1 MNRTTVVVLA
11 LAGVLAAFVRPVSAQ
26 NVTCTQAGDHRVICS
41 NGQTFFQSG
50 NMTYD
55 TQGHVYTNLGN
66 QTLDGQGDLYTRN
79 GNQVFDNHGNAWDT
93 VNGQQVGPDG
103 RRCAQVGTQ
112 VFCGR

>member
-1 MNRTTVVVLA
+1 MSRTTVVVLA
-11 LAGVLAAFVRPVSAQ
+11 LAGVLAALVGPVSAQ
-26 NVTCTQAGDHRVICS
+26 NVSCTQAGGRTICS

-55 TQGHVYTNLGN
+55 TQGHVYSNLGN

-79 GNQVFDNHGNAWDT
+79 GSQVFDNHGNAWDT
-93 VNGQQVGPDG
+93 INGQQVGPDG
-103 RRCAQVGTQ
+103 KRCAVVGTQ